1 MDNNGV
7 TTTKSVK
14 QTERDEAGSSL
25 ADPDRWSVVSAP
37 GAGCWELG
45 QVLAGGDLHTVHRRN
60 LRDACITAGAD
71 LLVQPR
77 LTSFDLVSV
86 VVPHGFHQETVGSVV
101 AAVGGGPHSLL
112 AARVARKIADVI
124 GVKAA
129 MITVARSQ
137 NDVDASQQVLDQ
149 IGDRVPGLTPS
160 VVRARSAEALVEML
174 ELDTLL
180 VIGAPGGS
188 WVQRQLLGPGQKLRH
203 AAPGGVIVVRSAEP
217 RCFQKTTTAPG
228 LVVSPWLRV
237 EDARWV
243 IGDAPVAPVV
253 ADGFLVG
260 IVRQDALRSAPAD
273 VNVATVA
280 EEAVFVLIDDP
291 LDAAADLHQFLEGAP
306 VPVVDR
312 SMRWLGS
319 LSQ

>member
-7 TTTKSVK
+7 TITKSDE
-14 QTERDEAGSSL
+14 QTEREARSARSES
-25 ADPDRWSVVSAP
+25 DRWSVVSAP

-45 QVLAGGDLHTVHRRN
+45 QVLAGGDLHTIHRRN

-71 LLVQPR
+71 LLVHPK

-86 VVPHGFHQETVGSVV
+86 VVPHDFNREAVGSVV
-101 AAVGGGPHSLL
+101 AAVGGGPHSLF
-112 AARVARKIADVI
+112 AARVARKIAEAI
-124 GVKAA
+124 GVEAA

-137 NDVDASQQVLDQ
+137 TDVDASQQVLDE
-149 IGDRVPGLTPS
+149 IGARVPGLTPS
-160 VVRARSAEALVEML
+160 VVLAPSAESLVAML
-174 ELDTLL
+174 EPDTLL

-217 RCFQKTTTAPG
+217 RCFQKTTTVPG
-228 LVVSPWLRV
+228 VVVSPWLRV

-243 IGDAPVAPVV
+243 IGDAPAAPVV

-273 VNVATVA
+273 VNVAAVA
-280 EEAVFVLIDDP
+280 EQAVFVLIDDP
-291 LDAAADLHQFLEGAP
+291 LDTASDLHEFLESAP

-319 LSQ
+319 LAQ

>member
-1 MDNNGV
+1 MDNNGD
-7 TTTKSVK
+7 TTMKNGEQTKPG
-14 QTERDEAGSSL
+14 EAGPPLS
-25 ADPDRWSVVSAP
+25 AFDRWSVVSAP

-45 QVLAGGDLHTVHRRN
+45 QVLAGGEHHIVHRSN
-60 LRDACITAGAD
+60 LRDACITARAD
-71 LLVQPR
+71 LLVQRR

-86 VVPHGFHQETVGSVV
+86 VVPRDFHQETVGSVV

-112 AARVARKIADVI
+112 AARVARKIAEAI
-124 GVKAA
+124 GVEAA

-137 NDVDASQQVLDQ
+137 NEADASQQVLDQ

-160 VVRARSAEALVEML
+160 VVRAQSAKALVDML
-174 ELDTLL
+174 EPDTLL

-188 WVQRQLLGPGQKLRH
+188 WLQRQLFGPGQKLRH

-217 RCFQKTTTAPG
+217 RCFQKTTTTPG
-228 LVVSPWLRV
+228 VIVSPWLHV
-237 EDARWV
+237 KDARWV

-260 IVRQDALRSAPAD
+260 IVRQDALRSAAPD
-273 VNVATVA
+273 VKVSAVA

-291 LDAAADLHQFLEGAP
+291 LDAAADLQPFLEGAP

-312 SMRWLGS
+312 SGRWLGS
-319 LSQ
+319 ISQ